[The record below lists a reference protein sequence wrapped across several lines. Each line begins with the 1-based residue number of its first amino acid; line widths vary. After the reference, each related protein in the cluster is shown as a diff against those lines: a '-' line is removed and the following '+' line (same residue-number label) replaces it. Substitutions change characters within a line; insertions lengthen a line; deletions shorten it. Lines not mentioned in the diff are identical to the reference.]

1 MKTIILQLNPFIK
14 KVEFEGIVPQSSTS
28 TIILMSF
35 RSIFEATVLVHHR
48 VTTSLAAVHQGIRVF
63 TEVVKA
69 PAEPPEVFLPNGG
82 RHARCRE
89 QDSPQL
95 AFRLLL
101 ELFQRADPVT
111 DGVLGVARHAHHLAD
126 KLGNLSSKK
135 RKYSRV
141 FSPWDTEFTSL
152 IARQRIRI
160 FTLIF
165 RFYMDLGSSS
175 TTKKRKPYGN
185 FVKSHK

>member
-1 MKTIILQLNPFIK
+1 M
-14 KVEFEGIVPQSSTS
+14 VPITTTS
-28 TIILMSF
+28 TVTLMSL
-35 RSIFEATVLVHHR
+35 RSIFWRESTALHHR

-63 TEVVKA
+63 TEVMQA

-126 KLGNLSSKK
+126 KLGNLPSKE
-135 RKYSRV
+135 RKYSGALSV
-141 FSPWDTEFTSL
+141 CHCTEFTSL
-152 IARQRIRI
+152 FRLRIRI

-165 RFYMDLGSSS
+165 RFSMDLGSS
-175 TTKKRKPYGN
+175 R
-185 FVKSHK
+185 VK